1 MDYEFWNKCWQRPSQ
16 PFHVDG
22 EHPFLKWCY
31 ADIFSAEQKILIPLS
46 GKSLDAIA
54 LAERKFHTVS
64 IEFNPLAVHQFFN
77 DNNLSPL
84 ITSFDSDANPNDSK
98 FLYQVEHIDI
108 WLADFFNVNSND
120 TGLLSQVWDRA
131 ALVALPDEMRKK
143 YISHLKTL
151 LKPKAIIL
159 TALMD
164 YDDSEMSGPPFKI
177 TEQELKSLYHDAQVE
192 LLDSIDIR
200 ASHPRWEE
208 LKLSY
213 LHENL
218 YRIQL
223 P

>member
-1 MDYEFWNKCWQRPSQ
+1 MDCEFWNKCWQRPSQ

-22 EHPFLKWCY
+22 EHPFLKRCY
-31 ADIFSAEQKILIPLS
+31 ADAFSAKQKILIPLS

-54 LAERKFHTVS
+54 LAERQFHSVS

-77 DNNLSPL
+77 ENSLSPL
-84 ITSFDSDANPNDSK
+84 ITSFDSDSNPNESK
-98 FLYQVEHIDI
+98 SLFQVENIDV
-108 WLADFFNVNSND
+108 WLADFFKVTPD
-120 TGLLSQVWDRA
+120 DVGLFSQVWDRA
-131 ALVALPDEMRKK
+131 ALVALPNEMQKQ

-151 LKPKAIIL
+151 LKPKATLLIV
-159 TALMD
+159 LMD

-177 TEQELKSLYHDAQVE
+177 TETELKSLYHDAQVE

-208 LKLSY
+208 LGLSY
-213 LHENL
+213 LHEKL

-223 P
+223 L